1 MTRTP
6 DPEIHEERIA
16 LVEEEARIDK
26 REVVT
31 GRVRIRTRVEEAEE
45 TVRGTLDEEVVEV
58 ERVPVDRIVEAAP
71 AVRQDGD
78 VTIIPVMEE
87 VLVVEKRLVLKEEL
101 HVRRRRTQES
111 VEVPVTL
118 RRERVEVER
127 LPADETRA
135 GKT

>member
-1 MTRTP
+1 M
-6 DPEIHEERIA
+6 
-16 LVEEEARIDK
+16 
-26 REVVT
+26 
-31 GRVRIRTRVEEAEE
+31 
-45 TVRGTLDEEVVEV
+45 VEV
-58 ERVPVDRIVEAAP
+58 ERVPVDRIVDAAP

-127 LPADETRA
+127 LPAGRDPRRQDLRA
-135 GKT
+135 ASGPASSAEGARPRSALRRNPDRRRTLARHYLERKEAPCALFS

>member
-16 LVEEEARIDK
+16 LVEEEARINK

-58 ERVPVDRIVEAAP
+58 ERVPVDRIADAAP

>member
-6 DPEIHEERIA
+6 DQKIDEERIP
-16 LVEEEARIDK
+16 VVDEEARIDK
-26 REVVT
+26 RED
-31 GRVRIRTRVEEAEE
+31 E

-87 VLVVEKRLVLKEEL
+87 VLVVEKRLVLKGEP
-101 HVRRRRTQES
+101 HVRRRRTQEA

-118 RRERVEVER
+118 RRERVE
-127 LPADETRA
+127 
-135 GKT
+135 

>member
-58 ERVPVDRIVEAAP
+58 ERVPIDRIVDAAP

>member
-58 ERVPVDRIVEAAP
+58 ERVPVDRIVDAAP

-118 RRERVEVER
+118 RRERVEVKR

>member
-6 DPEIHEERIA
+6 DPEIQEERIA

-58 ERVPVDRIVEAAP
+58 ERVPVDRIVDAAP

>member
-6 DPEIHEERIA
+6 DPETEEERIA
-16 LVEEEARIDK
+16 VVEEEARFDK

-58 ERVPVDRIVEAAP
+58 ERVPVDRIVDAAP

>member
-6 DPEIHEERIA
+6 EPEIHEERIP
-16 LVEEEARIDK
+16 VVDEEARIDK

-31 GRVRIRTRVEEAEE
+31 GRVRIRTRVEEADE

-101 HVRRRRTQES
+101 HVRRRRKQES

>member
-101 HVRRRRTQES
+101 HVRRRRTQET

>member
-6 DPEIHEERIA
+6 EPEIHEERIP
-16 LVEEEARIDK
+16 VVDEEARIDK

-45 TVRGTLDEEVVEV
+45 TVRDTLDEEVVEV
-58 ERVPVDRIVEAAP
+58 ERVPVDRIVDAAP

-101 HVRRRRTQES
+101 HVRRRRKQES

>member
-6 DPEIHEERIA
+6 DPEIHEERIPV
-16 LVEEEARIDK
+16 VEEEARIDK

-58 ERVPVDRIVEAAP
+58 ERVPVDRIVDAAP

-101 HVRRRRTQES
+101 HVRRRRTQEA

>member
-6 DPEIHEERIA
+6 EPEIHEERIP
-16 LVEEEARIDK
+16 VVDEEERINK

-31 GRVRIRTRVEEAEE
+31 GRVRIRTRVEEADE

-101 HVRRRRTQES
+101 HVRRRRKQES

>member
-58 ERVPVDRIVEAAP
+58 ERVPVDRIVDAAP

-127 LPADETRA
+127 LPADEARA

>member
-6 DPEIHEERIA
+6 DPETEEERIA
-16 LVEEEARIDK
+16 VVEEEARFDK

-101 HVRRRRTQES
+101 HVRRRRTQET

>member
-16 LVEEEARIDK
+16 LVAEEARINK

-58 ERVPVDRIVEAAP
+58 ERVPVDRIVDAAP

>member
-58 ERVPVDRIVEAAP
+58 ERVHVDRIVDAAP

>member
-6 DPEIHEERIA
+6 DPEIHEERLA
-16 LVEEEARIDK
+16 VVEEEARIDK

-31 GRVRIRTRVEEAEE
+31 GRVRIRTRVEEADE

-101 HVRRRRTQES
+101 HVRRRRTQET

>member
-58 ERVPVDRIVEAAP
+58 ERVPVDRIVDAAP

>member
-58 ERVPVDRIVEAAP
+58 KRVPVDRIVDAAP

>member
-16 LVEEEARIDK
+16 LVEEEARINK

-58 ERVPVDRIVEAAP
+58 ERVPVDRIVDAAP

>member
-6 DPEIHEERIA
+6 EPEIHEERIP
-16 LVEEEARIDK
+16 VVDEEARIDK

-31 GRVRIRTRVEEAEE
+31 GRVRIRTRVEEADE

-101 HVRRRRTQES
+101 HVRRRRKQES

-127 LPADETRA
+127 LPADESRA